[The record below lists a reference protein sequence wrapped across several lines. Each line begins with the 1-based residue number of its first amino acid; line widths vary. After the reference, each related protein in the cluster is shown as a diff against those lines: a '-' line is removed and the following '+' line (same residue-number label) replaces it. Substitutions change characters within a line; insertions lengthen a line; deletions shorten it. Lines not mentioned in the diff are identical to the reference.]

1 MESIEIICLIK
12 YKDMKMNKLNKLAV
26 LASGMLFLASC
37 GGATKVSDSSA
48 SGAQTGAVQE
58 QGIAPQPKAG
68 ETIIVDVRTVAEWE
82 NDGHANCS
90 VNIPLDQLEA
100 RMSELKKEQ
109 KVVLVCRSGNRA
121 GTAKQ
126 MLEGAGFTQVENKGA
141 WQNIECK

>member
-1 MESIEIICLIK
+1 MGSIEIVCLIK
-12 YKDMKMNKLNKLAV
+12 YKDMKLNKLAV
-26 LASGMLFLASC
+26 LATAVLCLASC
-37 GGATKVSDSSA
+37 GGATKVADSSA
-48 SGAQTGAVQE
+48 SGSQTAAVQE
-58 QGIAPQPKAG
+58 QSTAPKLKSG
-68 ETIIVDVRTVAEWE
+68 EAIVVDVRTVAEWE

-100 RMSELKKEQ
+100 RMGELKKDQ

-126 MLEGAGFTQVENKGA
+126 MLEGAGFAKVENKGA

>member
-1 MESIEIICLIK
+1 MNMNT
-12 YKDMKMNKLNKLAV
+12 MKMKTSQLNTMGAIV
-26 LASGMLFLASC
+26 FFASAMLLLTAC
-37 GGATKVSDSSA
+37 GGATKVADA
-48 SGAQTGAVQE
+48 GAGVSGSTAVE
-58 QGIAPQPKAG
+58 SNGTVPQPKAG
-68 ETIIVDVRTVAEWE
+68 ETIIVDVRTLAEWE

-100 RMSELKKEQ
+100 RMGELKKDQ
-109 KVVLVCRSGNRA
+109 KIVLVCRSGGRA

>member
-1 MESIEIICLIK
+1 
-12 YKDMKMNKLNKLAV
+12 MKMNKLNKLVV
-26 LASGMLFLASC
+26 LASGMLFLAAC
-37 GGATKVSDSSA
+37 GGATKVADSSA
-48 SGAQTGAVQE
+48 SGSQTAAVQE
-58 QGIAPQPKAG
+58 QGTALQPKAG
-68 ETIIVDVRTVAEWE
+68 ETIIVDVRTVGEWD

-100 RMSELKKEQ
+100 RMGELKKDQ
-109 KVVLVCRSGNRA
+109 KVVLVCRSGGRA

>member
-1 MESIEIICLIK
+1 MINT
-12 YKDMKMNKLNKLAV
+12 MKAMGGLAV
-26 LASGMLFLASC
+26 VVMLMASC
-37 GGATKVSDSSA
+37 GGATKVADSA
-48 SGAQTGAVQE
+48 TGSSTSTAVQS
-58 QGIAPQPKAG
+58 QSTVPQPKAG

-90 VNIPLDQLEA
+90 VNIPLDQLES
-100 RMSELKKEQ
+100 RMAELKKDQ

-126 MLEGAGFTQVENKGA
+126 LLEGAGFTQVENKGA

>member
-1 MESIEIICLIK
+1 MNMNT
-12 YKDMKMNKLNKLAV
+12 MKMKTSQLNTMGAI
-26 LASGMLFLASC
+26 AFFATAMLLLTAC
-37 GGATKVSDSSA
+37 GGATKVADA
-48 SGAQTGAVQE
+48 GAGVSGSTAVE
-58 QGIAPQPKAG
+58 SNGTVPQPKAG

-100 RMSELKKEQ
+100 RMGELKKDQ
-109 KVVLVCRSGNRA
+109 KIVLVCRSGGRA

-126 MLEGAGFTQVENKGA
+126 MLEGAGFTQLENRGA

>member
-1 MESIEIICLIK
+1 MNT
-12 YKDMKMNKLNKLAV
+12 MKMKTSQLNTMGAI
-26 LASGMLFLASC
+26 AFFATAMLLLTAC
-37 GGATKVSDSSA
+37 GGATKVADA
-48 SGAQTGAVQE
+48 GAGVSGSTAVE
-58 QGIAPQPKAG
+58 SNGTVPQPKAG

-100 RMSELKKEQ
+100 RMGELKKDQ
-109 KVVLVCRSGNRA
+109 KIVLVCRSGGRA

-126 MLEGAGFTQVENKGA
+126 MLEGAGFTQLENRGA

>member
-1 MESIEIICLIK
+1 MNINT
-12 YKDMKMNKLNKLAV
+12 MKMKTSQLNTMGAIV
-26 LASGMLFLASC
+26 FFASAMLLLTAC
-37 GGATKVSDSSA
+37 GGATKVADA
-48 SGAQTGAVQE
+48 GAGVSGSTAVE
-58 QGIAPQPKAG
+58 SNGTVPQPKAG

-100 RMSELKKEQ
+100 RMGELKKDQ
-109 KVVLVCRSGNRA
+109 KIVLVCRSGGRA

-126 MLEGAGFTQVENKGA
+126 MLEGAGFTQLENKGA

>member
-1 MESIEIICLIK
+1 MNMNT
-12 YKDMKMNKLNKLAV
+12 MKMKTSQLNTMGAI
-26 LASGMLFLASC
+26 AFFATAMLLLTAC
-37 GGATKVSDSSA
+37 GGATKVADA
-48 SGAQTGAVQE
+48 GAGVSGSTAVE
-58 QGIAPQPKAG
+58 SNGTVPQPKAG

-100 RMSELKKEQ
+100 RMGELKKDQ
-109 KVVLVCRSGNRA
+109 KIVLVCRSGGRA

-126 MLEGAGFTQVENKGA
+126 MLEGAGFTQLENKGA

>member
-1 MESIEIICLIK
+1 MNMNT
-12 YKDMKMNKLNKLAV
+12 MKMKTSQLNTMGAI
-26 LASGMLFLASC
+26 AFFATAMFFLTAC
-37 GGATKVSDSSA
+37 GGATKVADA
-48 SGAQTGAVQE
+48 GAGVSGSTAVE
-58 QGIAPQPKAG
+58 SNGTVPQPKAG

-100 RMSELKKEQ
+100 RMGELKKDQ
-109 KVVLVCRSGNRA
+109 KIVLVCRSGGRA

-126 MLEGAGFTQVENKGA
+126 MLEGAGFTQLENKGA